1 LAAQI
6 TLKADLSEV
15 ARLNGWLLDVILAG
29 DVPEAA
35 AQAAKLCLN
44 ELVANVILYG
54 YPDGRCGMIDVSVTP
69 QAGALQVVLADDGI
83 AFDPLAAPEAVP
95 LSGLDDDRIGGFGI
109 KLFRESVR
117 SARYERSDGFNRLTF
132 VCG

>member
-1 LAAQI
+1 LAERLQLAS
-6 TLKADLSEV
+6 DLAEV
-15 ARLNGWLLDVILAG
+15 ARLNGWLAG
-29 DVPEAA
+29 VMAA
-35 AQAAKLCLN
+35 ASPPDEVAEAVKLCLN

-54 YPDGRCGMIDVSVTP
+54 YPDGRVGQIGVSVSP
-69 QAGALQVVLADDGI
+69 EAGAMSVVLEDDGI
-83 AFDPLAAPEAVP
+83 AFNPLDLPEAPP

-117 SARYERSDGFNRLTF
+117 SASYERSGGRNVLSF